1 LKVAPASRS
10 LLVPQPRLRLLV
22 GGPHSV
28 RTAPLPLSEVAFL
41 SFLPSRQKAGPAR
54 AGLEVQVVMLRL
66 TPDRD
71 SDDADSEAN

>member
-1 LKVAPASRS
+1 M
-10 LLVPQPRLRLLV
+10 
-22 GGPHSV
+22 